1 MANRL
6 WGKARTLYKMQKI
19 DRLLDGFKGAVS
31 LWQIAAAIAGGL
43 LMGLAPAPLNL
54 WPLAWIALVPLWVG
68 LALGCRVSGVGCR
81 ERAADV
87 VIKDKHSQQ
96 TPPFSPTPDTVGVAA
111 PKGLGGPTPDT
122 PTPTPL
128 KRAILGL
135 AWGIGYHG
143 LALFW
148 MIGIHPMTWMGV
160 PWLASLAIAF
170 FCWLFITLWG
180 AVLVAI
186 WALGIGHWALGIGHW
201 ALGAGETPA
210 LRVTGS
216 PASPASQV
224 PNNPKLGEASR
235 YETVSEEQK
244 LSQGRYRPYKTQN
257 SKLKTQNS
265 KLEAN
270 NSKLKTQNSK
280 LSISLSRVLIA
291 TALWCVL
298 EAIWSIGPL
307 WWSSLSYT
315 QSPHNPVILHLGQLS
330 GPSAVTAAIVAVNG
344 LIAEAWI
351 AWQNTV
357 GCAMP
362 TKAAGMGKSHDQ
374 ESLEQSTDCTNP
386 ELNQKASQANFSQ
399 APFTLLLLALVLF
412 SGSHLLGFAL
422 YSRPLSELP
431 ENQLKIGIVQGNI
444 PNEIKLDP
452 EGWSRALAGYAKGYR
467 QLASQGVDAVL
478 TPETALPYLWTVESR
493 RSSLFYQGIL
503 EKKVVAWVGSFGTK
517 GRSFTNSLFTVTG
530 DGETFSRYDKANLVP
545 LGEYIPFENILG
557 GLINRLSPLDAH
569 LVAGPKDQVF
579 DTPFGRAIAG
589 ICFDSPFAEHFR
601 YQAAAGG
608 QFILSAANNAH
619 YSSDMLAQ
627 HHALDLMRA
636 IESDR
641 WVARATNTGLSAIID
656 PHGKTRWI
664 SGINTYELYAGN
676 IYRRESKTLYV
687 RWGDRLTPLLF
698 VLGLL
703 VWFFQRTNNR
713 NNE

>member
-1 MANRL
+1 
-6 WGKARTLYKMQKI
+6 MQKI
-19 DRLLDGFKGAVS
+19 DRLLGGFKGAVGFG
-31 LWQIAAAIAGGL
+31 QIAAAIAGGL

-54 WPLAWIALVPLWVG
+54 WPLAWIALVPLWVE

-81 ERAADV
+81 ERERGKGGERGEMGE
-87 VIKDKHSQQ
+87 IEIHLPP
-96 TPPFSPTPDTVGVAA
+96 TPPTPYT
-111 PKGLGGPTPDT
+111 LH
-122 PTPTPL
+122 PTPL

-148 MIGIHPMTWMGV
+148 ITGIHPMTWMGV
-160 PWLASLAIAF
+160 PWLASLAIAL

-186 WALGIGHWALGIGHW
+186 WALGIGNWELGIGHW

-210 LRVTGS
+210 LRVPG
-216 PASPASQV
+216 SPASQV

-235 YETVSEEQK
+235 YEIVSEEQK
-244 LSQGRYRPYKTQN
+244 FSQGCYRPY
-257 SKLKTQNS
+257 KTQNS

-270 NSKLKTQNSK
+270 NSKLEANNSK

-298 EAIWSIGPL
+298 EAIWSVGPL

-315 QSPHNPVILHLGQLS
+315 QSPHNPVILHLSQLS

-351 AWQNTV
+351 AWQNSR
-357 GCAMP
+357 AKLASNSP
-362 TKAAGMGKSHDQ
+362 DISQALEKS
-374 ESLEQSTDCTNP
+374 TGYANP
-386 ELNQKASQANFSQ
+386 ELNQKASQANLSQ

-444 PNEIKLDP
+444 PNKIKLDP
-452 EGWSRALAGYAKGYR
+452 EGWSRALAGYARGYR

-517 GRSFTNSLFTVTG
+517 GGSFTNSLFTVTG

-557 GLINRLSPLDAH
+557 GSIDRLSPLDAH
-569 LVAGPKDQVF
+569 LVAGAKDQVF

-608 QFILSAANNAH
+608 QFILTAANDAH

-641 WVARATNTGLSAIID
+641 WVARATNTGLSAVID

-698 VLGLL
+698 FLGLL
-703 VWFFQRTNNR
+703 VWFFQR